1 MQNPSPNLSAE
12 QSLSKGLSKPTTRSV
27 RANEVERKWHLV
39 DATDR
44 PLGRLASK
52 IATILRGK
60 HRPAF
65 TPNADTGDFIV
76 VINAERILLT
86 GDKLNQKLYQRHS
99 GQPGGFKAEPYR
111 LLLQRR
117 PELAIERAVKGM
129 LPKTKLG
136 RKMASKLKV
145 YAGPNHP
152 HAAQKPR
159 ALAL

>member
-1 MQNPSPNLSAE
+1 MFTPEMPPRSMMHNSARA
-12 QSLSKGLSKPTTRSV
+12 TRSV
-27 RANEVERKWHLV
+27 KASEVERTWHLV
-39 DATDR
+39 DATDF

-52 IATILRGK
+52 IAIILRGK
-60 HRPAF
+60 HRPSF
-65 TPNADTGDFIV
+65 TPNADTGDFVI
-76 VINAERILLT
+76 VINAEKIRLT
-86 GDKLNQKLYQRHS
+86 GDKLNQKLFQRHS

-136 RKMASKLKV
+136 RKMWSKLKV

-152 HAAQKPR
+152 HAAQKPQ
-159 ALAL
+159 ALSLA